1 MAKHKHPY
9 LKEPGFPSYL
19 FNRYKSC
26 HGNCLDV
33 LIFIIGEI
41 WLTLM
46 NIPVIIL
53 DIIYAILYRI
63 LELCR
68 WGSLFKQL
76 TPKLAIHS
84 RKYRQ
89 IGFYCFLE
97 DLQSEYQDKDE
108 DIGEETDQT
117 YKDFVNKMLVKASDG
132 DELDVQQEDGVE
144 NTSKSKNSL
153 RKKRNPNDEISLG
166 IELFYICK
174 TNQINKLRYIM
185 SQIPSDVDI
194 CSYQCELQ
202 PDCGWEINHKIGKN
216 DFIKMSLLHVALLRG
231 SFDVALEL
239 IQPKPNYKCMLFQ
252 EGLHHVTCLHLA
264 LLQHNPEVVKK
275 IFESLGKDELE
286 EILYLPSTTRSLR
299 SSDKGAQLPLSL
311 AVLSGNTEIVD
322 SLIEAN
328 VDLNKQD
335 NYGYNIFHSLVL
347 QSLEDE
353 ETALI
358 MFDKII
364 KYVPIWWKV
373 TVMDAPKASSA
384 SARLEA
390 LSSLFKQKTYTE
402 NLTPLGLAAYLGASV
417 MMERILNTEDA
428 YRFKIMEF
436 GKQDLVCY
444 DMTEIDTTID
454 PDYTAPSI
462 LEILV
467 GAKTD
472 NALKSMNIPV
482 IDKLITEKWNN
493 YFMYYFLVSL
503 LYVAFLIVYTVN
515 LTNHMDLAKMGLNT
529 TYTSDSTTL
538 GWVNNE
544 STALFLSGIFII
556 GCLFYFLCLGLAILI
571 GVIVELARRR
581 FRSIA
586 FVLAWRRLL
595 LSSVVVFVSLAAHLG
610 FVFRVGD
617 DLFQKVCV
625 IITLVCGWA
634 LLIFFMQ
641 GFKPTAI
648 FSIMFE
654 RILFRDVLLFALG
667 YICIAI
673 GFASAFWLNMSVY
686 VSGTRLETFRDPG
699 YSLFTLF
706 RLMLGLIDTD
716 ELFDTKFPLSTYAIN
731 VVLFIAYIAVTTILL
746 LNMLIASMTYTYD
759 RIKAVGL
766 IWKKLRTN
774 NMQMI
779 EHVLPSFILLYCS
792 NYPTKT
798 CKLREKINGKWRT
811 YERVIHF
818 YKL

>member
-1 MAKHKHPY
+1 
-9 LKEPGFPSYL
+9 
-19 FNRYKSC
+19 
-26 HGNCLDV
+26 
-33 LIFIIGEI
+33 
-41 WLTLM
+41 
-46 NIPVIIL
+46 
-53 DIIYAILYRI
+53 
-63 LELCR
+63 
-68 WGSLFKQL
+68 
-76 TPKLAIHS
+76 
-84 RKYRQ
+84 
-89 IGFYCFLE
+89 
-97 DLQSEYQDKDE
+97 
-108 DIGEETDQT
+108 
-117 YKDFVNKMLVKASDG
+117 
-132 DELDVQQEDGVE
+132 
-144 NTSKSKNSL
+144 
-153 RKKRNPNDEISLG
+153 
-166 IELFYICK
+166 
-174 TNQINKLRYIM
+174 M
-185 SQIPSDVDI
+185 SQIPSNVDI

-202 PDCGWEINHKIGKN
+202 PEYGWEINHKVSKN
-216 DFIKMSLLHVALLRG
+216 NLIKMSLLHVALLRG

-239 IQPKPNYKCMLFQ
+239 IQPKPNYKCMLSQ

-264 LLQHNPEVVKK
+264 LLQHSPEVVKK
-275 IFESLGKDELE
+275 IFDILEEDELE
-286 EILYLPSTTRSLR
+286 EIVYLASTTRSLR

-353 ETALI
+353 ETALN

-364 KYVPIWWKV
+364 KYVPDWWKF
-373 TVMDAPKASSA
+373 TTKDAPKATSA
-384 SARLEA
+384 SVRLEA

-467 GAKTD
+467 GAKTE

-529 TYTSDSTTL
+529 TDTSDSTTL

-544 STALFLSGIFII
+544 STAQFLSEIFTI
-556 GCLFYFLCLGLAILI
+556 GCLFYFLCLGLAIWI

-595 LSSVVVFVSLAAHLG
+595 LSSVVVLVSLAAHLG

-617 DLFQKVCV
+617 YLFQKVCL
-625 IITLVCGWA
+625 IISLVCGWA
-634 LLIFFMQ
+634 
-641 GFKPTAI
+641 
-648 FSIMFE
+648 
-654 RILFRDVLLFALG
+654 
-667 YICIAI
+667 
-673 GFASAFWLNMSVY
+673 
-686 VSGTRLETFRDPG
+686 
-699 YSLFTLF
+699 
-706 RLMLGLIDTD
+706 
-716 ELFDTKFPLSTYAIN
+716 
-731 VVLFIAYIAVTTILL
+731 
-746 LNMLIASMTYTYD
+746 
-759 RIKAVGL
+759 
-766 IWKKLRTN
+766 
-774 NMQMI
+774 
-779 EHVLPSFILLYCS
+779 
-792 NYPTKT
+792 
-798 CKLREKINGKWRT
+798 
-811 YERVIHF
+811 
-818 YKL
+818 